1 LITGEV
7 HYGFCLDSNTNNFF
21 WILSGLCQ
29 FSGSGG
35 KIMENLIGGIIA
47 LAMIVYLF
55 LVLLRPE
62 KF

>member
-1 LITGEV
+1 M
-7 HYGFCLDSNTNNFF
+7 F
-21 WILSGLCQ
+21 GLRR
-29 FSGSGG
+29 FPGPGG
-35 KIMENLIGGIIA
+35 IFMENLIGGIIA